1 LRVAHFNGVVWEDK
15 GNTQFSSTGSEGW
28 IISDTVSQFS
38 PFRLGSIGGNSLPVK
53 LIQFSAKESGETHFL
68 SWESADETNFH
79 RYEVEQ
85 SANGVDF
92 HVAEIVAG
100 KGKASNYSITVPST
114 HWETTFYRLK
124 MVDFDGTFYF
134 SPIQRIVSN
143 DLGISMIWNTSNGS
157 GSVQLNATQP
167 STLKVSILGMS
178 GQMIHQEMLFLKGN
192 HTSEWVIL
200 SVIPN
205 GIFLITLET
214 DGKKWVKKVAIQ
226 R

>member
-1 LRVAHFNGVVWEDK
+1 VVWEDK
-15 GNTQFSSTGSEGW
+15 GNAQFSSNGSEGW

-53 LIQFSAKESGETHFL
+53 LIQFSAKQAGETHSL
-68 SWESADETNFH
+68 TWESADETNFH

-92 HVAEIVAG
+92 HVAGMVTG
-100 KGKASNYSITVPST
+100 KGKASNYSITLPST
-114 HWETTFYRLK
+114 NWATTFYRLK
-124 MVDFDGTFYF
+124 MIDLDGTFSF
-134 SPIQRIVSN
+134 SQIQSIVSN
-143 DLGISMIWNTSNGS
+143 DLGISMVWNTNNGI
-157 GSVQLNATQP
+157 GSVQLNA
-167 STLKVSILGMS
+167 SYSSNIKICILGMS
-178 GQMIHQEMLFLKGN
+178 GQMIHQEQLFLKGN
-192 HTSEWVIL
+192 QTTDWEMP

-205 GIFLITLET
+205 GIFLITLEN